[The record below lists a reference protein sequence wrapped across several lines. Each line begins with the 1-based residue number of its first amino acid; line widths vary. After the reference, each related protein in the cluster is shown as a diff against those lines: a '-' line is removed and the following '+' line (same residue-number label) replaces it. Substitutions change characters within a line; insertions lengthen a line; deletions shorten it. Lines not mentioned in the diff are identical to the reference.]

1 MISLPLPNNNR
12 ILFLDMN
19 AFFAS
24 CEQWRDPALRF
35 KPVGVTPT
43 LHNSGCV
50 IAASY
55 EAKKLGV
62 TTGCSVGYAKQKIP
76 RIHIVESKPKNY
88 VAIHETIAFFLEQEI
103 GPQINRLSIDEFAI
117 ALDKQEQFTP
127 NAHAVALKIKRF
139 LRHQFD
145 GIVRCSIGIGPNAF
159 LAKL

>member
-1 MISLPLPNNNR
+1 
-12 ILFLDMN
+12 MN

-24 CEQWRDPALRF
+24 CEQWRDPALRDQ
-35 KPVGVTPT
+35 PVGVTPT

-117 ALDKQEQFTP
+117 ALDYSIEYLSDGRLQYRKDG
-127 NAHAVALKIKRF
+127 
-139 LRHQFD
+139 RH
-145 GIVRCSIGIGPNAF
+145 RSRPSSS
-159 LAKL
+159 